1 MENIEKASL
10 SGLNGQKGVV
20 YNDGELAF
28 FDNMHDIYSLLSPI
42 RLEIYVVVLVRKGRA
57 SVMVNGTTYEA
68 KENDIFICSPND
80 ILDNGMLSIDF
91 EGLCICFSSA
101 YVQRIIPLAGNSVE
115 LKVIFDNNPICALT
129 PEEVSVFCQY
139 YDLLRLKIQYTS
151 SVIQKKV
158 IDTIMLAL
166 VYDMQIVLNRV
177 APIRLRSFTARET
190 IFKHF
195 LDLLDSSYPKQ
206 RTVAYYA
213 DKLNITPK
221 YLSSICK
228 QVGNQKASDII
239 DKFVV
244 KDIDYL
250 MKHSSKSIKEIAGEL
265 DFPNLSFFGKYV
277 KKHFGM
283 SPKAYRAYVLEEA
296 SRVCES

>member
-1 MENIEKASL
+1 
-10 SGLNGQKGVV
+10 
-20 YNDGELAF
+20 
-28 FDNMHDIYSLLSPI
+28 
-42 RLEIYVVVLVRKGRA
+42 
-57 SVMVNGTTYEA
+57 
-68 KENDIFICSPND
+68 
-80 ILDNGMLSIDF
+80 
-91 EGLCICFSSA
+91 
-101 YVQRIIPLAGNSVE
+101 
-115 LKVIFDNNPICALT
+115 
-129 PEEVSVFCQY
+129 
-139 YDLLRLKIQYTS
+139 
-151 SVIQKKV
+151 
-158 IDTIMLAL
+158 MLAL